1 MKRYNSHTNRNK
13 IITDFSDYFF
23 NKKPIIKNSSY
34 YTKLYSPKQSANN
47 EKRSSIINFL
57 PDKTTRARTIL
68 SANRNSISLKR
79 VFKNINSSRNMKIK
93 WPKVTHPKWPFSK
106 RDIEPKELKQIRLL
120 SSKPSN
126 KYHNFNTIKW
136 LGQKY
141 SDSVKEKSIY
151 SLLPNNGKPIIP
163 EDESEFDKRHRQM
176 IEYLESFKGP
186 GGREKYVNINPKYF
200 YDNTTF
206 KKILKLKEMFLEF
219 DKKGN
224 HKMVIK
230 EIVDL
235 FKQNNINID
244 INEIK
249 ELFFKNVKIRNKK
262 DEAKNL
268 LYLDFYQFMEFALK
282 REQDFRQFMR
292 GVKKR
297 NKKEENVKNL
307 KTFNYNDKKNDKIYI
322 PMNFDLIFDY
332 LINKEKQRHSIE
344 VVENA
349 IKEMDKIIQKGNE
362 DDDIASIEVSPEK
375 NKKNKNKKISK
386 QIKTSKTL
394 KNNNLK
400 SFHLK
405 NFHQTKSIIEAHSPL
420 GKSTSKNLKI
430 DFKSLNR
437 LNTKEKSILN
447 KESIEKINSIN
458 FAQLI
463 KEFYSLFGLEENKN
477 EENELYKDKINNMY
491 NKMKDKVNEEKMY
504 TEEMKKEIRINNL
517 KELNS
522 NNFEKYHDLKLA
534 LNATKEQ
541 IKNWKNSNNLNE
553 DELQIYNM
561 VDIRDIINR
570 DGNNPNQCQKF
581 ISQSKVNNLFRRTKI
596 IDNFDSLSIYKDNN
610 YKNIK
615 TDYIKTLNIEKKY
628 KNNRKKFRVKKP
640 LYNFYWGK
648 PQIMNFDNDYIS
660 NQKAKQ
666 KYDYVPNEF
675 LTNEKNRD
683 DHKIEY

>member
-1 MKRYNSHTNRNK
+1 MKRYNSQSNKNKNK

-34 YTKLYSPKQSANN
+34 YTKLYSPKQAAIN
-47 EKRSSIINFL
+47 EKRSSINYIL
-57 PDKTTRARTIL
+57 PTRARTIL
-68 SANRNSISLKR
+68 SANRNSITLKR
-79 VFKNINSSRNMKIK
+79 VFKNINSSRNVKIK

-106 RDIEPKELKQIRLL
+106 REVEPKEKKQLRLL

-249 ELFFKNVKIRNKK
+249 ELFFKNVKIKNKK

-268 LYLDFYQFMEFALK
+268 LYLDFYQFMDFALK

-292 GVKKR
+292 VVKKR
-297 NKKEENVKNL
+297 NKIEENSKNL
-307 KTFNYNDKKNDKIYI
+307 KTFNYNDEKKDNVYI

-332 LINKEKQRHSIE
+332 LINKEKQRNSIE

-362 DDDIASIEVSPEK
+362 DDDIQTIEASPD
-375 NKKNKNKKISK
+375 KKKKSKISNISK

-394 KNNNLK
+394 KNTNNLK
-400 SFHLK
+400 STFLK
-405 NFHQTKSIIEAHSPL
+405 KFLKTKTIMEVNSPVRKSINKNIKINS
-420 GKSTSKNLKI
+420 KSA
-430 DFKSLNR
+430 NR
-437 LNTKEKSILN
+437 LDTKTKYILN
-447 KESIEKINSIN
+447 KESMEKINSIN

-463 KEFYSLFGLEENKN
+463 KEFYSLFGLEDNKN
-477 EENELYKDKINNMY
+477 GDNDLCKDKINNMY
-491 NKMKDKVNEEKMY
+491 NQMKDKDNEEKIY
-504 TEEMKKEIRINNL
+504 TEEMKKEIRINCL
-517 KELNS
+517 KELNN

-541 IKNWKNSNNLNE
+541 IKNLKNTNYLVE
-553 DELQIYNM
+553 DEKQIYNM

-570 DGNNPNQCQKF
+570 DGNNTNQCPRFNNQK
-581 ISQSKVNNLFRRTKI
+581 KVNNLFRSTKFE
-596 IDNFDSLSIYKDNN
+596 DNFDYPSIYRNNN
-610 YKNIK
+610 YNSFK
-615 TDYIKTLNIEKKY
+615 TDYNKTLNVEKNY
-628 KNNRKKFRVKKP
+628 NNKRKKFKIRKP

-648 PQIMNFDNDYIS
+648 PQIMNFDDDEIN
-660 NQKAKQ
+660 NQKTKQ

-675 LTNEKNRD
+675 LTITKNNR
-683 DHKIEY
+683 K

>member
-1 MKRYNSHTNRNK
+1 MKRYNSQSNKNKNK

-23 NKKPIIKNSSY
+23 SKKPIIKNSSY
-34 YTKLYSPKQSANN
+34 YTKLYSPKQATIN
-47 EKRSSIINFL
+47 EKRSSINYIL
-57 PDKTTRARTIL
+57 PTRARTIL
-68 SANRNSISLKR
+68 SANRNSITLKR
-79 VFKNINSSRNMKIK
+79 VFKNINSSRNVKIK

-106 RDIEPKELKQIRLL
+106 REVEPKDKKQLRLL

-244 INEIK
+244 INEIR

-268 LYLDFYQFMEFALK
+268 LYLDFYQFMDFALK

-292 GVKKR
+292 VVKKR
-297 NKKEENVKNL
+297 NKIEENAKNL
-307 KTFNYNDKKNDKIYI
+307 KTFNYNDEKKDNVYI

-332 LINKEKQRHSIE
+332 LINKEKQRNSIE
-344 VVENA
+344 VVEKA

-362 DDDIASIEVSPEK
+362 DDDIQTIEASPDK
-375 NKKNKNKKISK
+375 KKKNKISNISK

-394 KNNNLK
+394 KNTNNLK
-400 SFHLK
+400 STFLK
-405 NFHQTKSIIEAHSPL
+405 KFLKTKTIMEVNSPVRKSINKNIKINS
-420 GKSTSKNLKI
+420 KSA
-430 DFKSLNR
+430 NR
-437 LNTKEKSILN
+437 LDTKTKYILN
-447 KESIEKINSIN
+447 KESMEKINSIN

-463 KEFYSLFGLEENKN
+463 KEFYSLFGLEDNKN
-477 EENELYKDKINNMY
+477 GDNDLCKDKINNMY
-491 NKMKDKVNEEKMY
+491 NQMKDKDNEEKIY
-504 TEEMKKEIRINNL
+504 TEEMKKEIRINCL
-517 KELNS
+517 KELNN

-541 IKNWKNSNNLNE
+541 IKNLKNTNYLVE
-553 DELQIYNM
+553 DEKQIYNM

-570 DGNNPNQCQKF
+570 DGNNTNQCPRFNNQK
-581 ISQSKVNNLFRRTKI
+581 KVNNLFRSTKFE
-596 IDNFDSLSIYKDNN
+596 DNFDYPSINRNNN
-610 YKNIK
+610 YNSFK
-615 TDYIKTLNIEKKY
+615 TDYNKTLNVEKNY
-628 KNNRKKFRVKKP
+628 NNKRKKFKIRKP

-648 PQIMNFDNDYIS
+648 PQIMNFDDDEIS
-660 NQKAKQ
+660 NQKTKQ

-675 LTNEKNRD
+675 LTITKNNR
-683 DHKIEY
+683 K

>member
-1 MKRYNSHTNRNK
+1 MFLINKLIKMKRYNSQSNRNK

-34 YTKLYSPKQSANN
+34 YTKLYSPKQQSTNN
-47 EKRSSIINFL
+47 EKNSSINNILQN
-57 PDKTTRARTIL
+57 KTTLTPTRTIL
-68 SANRNSISLKR
+68 SANRNSIYLKR
-79 VFKNINSSRNMKIK
+79 VFKNKNTSRNIKIK
-93 WPKVTHPKWPFSK
+93 WPKVTHPKWPFSEREIK
-106 RDIEPKELKQIRLL
+106 TKEEKQLRIL

-249 ELFFKNVKIRNKK
+249 ELFFKNIKIRNKK

-268 LYLDFYQFMEFALK
+268 LHLDFYQFMDFALK

-297 NKKEENVKNL
+297 NKNEENSKNL
-307 KTFNYNDKKNDKIYI
+307 KTFNYNDEKKDKVYI

-362 DDDIASIEVSPEK
+362 DDDIHTIELSPD
-375 NKKNKNKKISK
+375 KKNKNKNI
-386 QIKTSKTL
+386 IKASKTL
-394 KNNNLK
+394 KNTNLKSSLKNYEYKTKNIMEMPSPLNKSKNNNLK
-400 SFHLK
+400 
-405 NFHQTKSIIEAHSPL
+405 
-420 GKSTSKNLKI
+420 
-430 DFKSLNR
+430 
-437 LNTKEKSILN
+437 
-447 KESIEKINSIN
+447 INSKS
-458 FAQLI
+458 A
-463 KEFYSLFGLEENKN
+463 NK
-477 EENELYKDKINNMY
+477 
-491 NKMKDKVNEEKMY
+491 
-504 TEEMKKEIRINNL
+504 
-517 KELNS
+517 
-522 NNFEKYHDLKLA
+522 
-534 LNATKEQ
+534 
-541 IKNWKNSNNLNE
+541 
-553 DELQIYNM
+553 
-561 VDIRDIINR
+561 
-570 DGNNPNQCQKF
+570 
-581 ISQSKVNNLFRRTKI
+581 
-596 IDNFDSLSIYKDNN
+596 
-610 YKNIK
+610 
-615 TDYIKTLNIEKKY
+615 
-628 KNNRKKFRVKKP
+628 
-640 LYNFYWGK
+640 
-648 PQIMNFDNDYIS
+648 
-660 NQKAKQ
+660 
-666 KYDYVPNEF
+666 
-675 LTNEKNRD
+675 
-683 DHKIEY
+683 